1 MSSQGRSLWRA
12 RNLGAACIGLSV
24 FGGLGGIALLP
35 SGAYGDGISPPSCS
49 SLDSYT
55 GISNFGSFAVFTG
68 GDYTTNHGDAVGAV
82 GVGGLASLNTA
93 ASFAYTIGGPNPSS
107 LPGGGYSLVAPDLA
121 GASKISISSG
131 NVAYAS
137 SSGTPT
143 IYNNGGGA
151 ITNSGVTATSP
162 LDFGVAMAGLS
173 KASSDFASEPTTMA
187 ISSTD
192 PTHLV
197 LTGAGAQNDVYNG
210 SLSSLAPSQGS
221 TLTISDKAST
231 TVIINIT
238 DAGAVDVSKLATI
251 NLTGGLS
258 ASTVIWNFPNATSL
272 TFGTTQWE
280 GTILAPQAAVT
291 YQNAQVDGSIY
302 VGSLLGGTEVEHV
315 GFAGT
320 YCPPTTPTTDG
331 GTTTSLAPPTTQA
344 PTTTTLVT
352 PVTQPSSGPST
363 TMASTGSGGST
374 PTTSGTSATLLT
386 SSNQPSTN
394 GTVIVAVP
402 STATGEP
409 WSGPTYW
416 YLVVGIG
423 LTGVILFGTARRR
436 EQFEPE
442 ASSEK

>member
-1 MSSQGRSLWRA
+1 MS
-12 RNLGAACIGLSV
+12 
-24 FGGLGGIALLP
+24 GIALLP
-35 SGAYGDGISPPSCS
+35 SGAYGDGISPPSCI
-49 SLDSYT
+49 SLNSYT
-55 GISNFGSFAVFTG
+55 GISNFGSFAIFTG
-68 GDYTTNHGDAVGAV
+68 GNYTTNHGDAVGAV

-93 ASFAYTIGGPNPSS
+93 ASFAYTIGGPNQGS

-121 GASKISISSG
+121 GTSKIAISSG

-137 SSGTPT
+137 NSGTPT
-143 IYNNGGGA
+143 IYNNGQGV
-151 ITNSGVTATSP
+151 ITSSGVTSTSP
-162 LDFGVAMAGLS
+162 LDFGVAMSGLS
-173 KASSDFASEPTTMA
+173 KASSDFASEPSTMTL
-187 ISSTD
+187 SSSD

-197 LTGAGAQNDVYNG
+197 LTGAGGQNDVYNG
-210 SLSSLAPSQGS
+210 PISSLAPSPGS

-231 TVIINIT
+231 TVVINIT
-238 DAGAVDVSKLATI
+238 DVGAVDLSKLATI
-251 NLTGGLS
+251 NLTGGLG
-258 ASTVIWNFPNATSL
+258 APTVMWNFPNATSL

-280 GTILAPQAAVT
+280 GTILAPQAFVI

-302 VGSLLGGTEVEHV
+302 VDSLLGGTEVEHV
-315 GFAGT
+315 GFTGT

-331 GTTTSLAPPTTQA
+331 GTTTSLGPTTTIQA

-374 PTTSGTSATLLT
+374 PSTSGTSATLLT

-402 STATGEP
+402 SAATGEP

-416 YLVVGIG
+416 YVVISLG
-423 LTGVILFGTARRR
+423 LTGVILFGSARRR
-436 EQFEPE
+436 EQYEPHT
-442 ASSEK
+442 ASKK